1 MTRRKYS
8 QHITDKELIYQI
20 YNELLKIE
28 EIKKSIVREKKGLQG
43 CALEGSPKSH
53 DQRIL
58 FVTTNVVFS
67 H

>member
-28 EIKKSIVREKKGLQG
+28 EIKETKSYRKMNKRPEQL
-43 CALEGSPKSH
+43 
-53 DQRIL
+53 
-58 FVTTNVVFS
+58 
-67 H
+67 